1 MPALNRLPATRI
13 VSTPTALDSAKWP
26 QGALVLRIASDE
38 ALVIPPAPAITLNDP
53 YAIVESEGGLAGI
66 WMPISG
72 ARMLLE
78 HHCEWELPETRPAFC
93 QGMVAGVPAKVWL
106 EKDRVLFLVPA
117 PFAHDFEER
126 TRIRNQVST
135 I

>member
-1 MPALNRLPATRI
+1 
-13 VSTPTALDSAKWP
+13 
-26 QGALVLRIASDE
+26 LRIASDE